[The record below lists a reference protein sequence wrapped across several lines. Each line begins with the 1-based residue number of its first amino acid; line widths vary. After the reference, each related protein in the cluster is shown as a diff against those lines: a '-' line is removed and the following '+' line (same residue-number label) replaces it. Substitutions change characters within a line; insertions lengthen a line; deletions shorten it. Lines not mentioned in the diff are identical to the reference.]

1 MEEEWKEEEVEIT
14 DTWCNF
20 VFQEL
25 LGSWDK

>member
-1 MEEEWKEEEVEIT
+1 MEEEWKEEEVEIA
-14 DTWCNF
+14 DRWCNF